1 MSNDLVSRQTV
12 LSIIEEIF
20 NRYKILWKDYRF
32 GTEVLQAIKEL
43 PTAFN
48 KESVIKELEGQRVK
62 AEDAMCATTYEK
74 EKIYHAGKYV
84 AYDDAVG
91 VVMKGEL

>member
-1 MSNDLVSRQTV
+1 MSNDLISRQAV
-12 LSIIEEIF
+12 LSVLDEILS
-20 NRYKILWKDYRF
+20 RYKTLWKDYRF

-48 KESVIKELEGQRVK
+48 KESVIKELEEQRYK
-62 AEDAMCATTYEK
+62 ADDAMCAETQE
-74 EKIYHAGKYV
+74 ERVYHAGKYV

-91 VVMKGEL
+91 VVMKGGL